1 MRTNE
6 EMVGYLLRYDYASA
20 RVADA
25 MLKVDRKLF
34 VPPAYSEHAYDDYP
48 LPIGFDQ
55 TISAPSIVALM
66 SKEIDARPGMKI
78 LEVGA
83 GSGYQAAIL
92 AELVGEKGRVVS
104 IERLSQVAE
113 IAKRNLGA
121 LGIVNAEVVYGDGTN
136 GYGAEAPYDRI
147 MVTAA
152 APSIPEPL
160 VGQLKDGGKM
170 LIPVGSSYWQELV
183 LVEKSGEGV
192 SQKNILP
199 VMFVPLLGEH
209 GFK

>member
-1 MRTNE
+1 MKSNE
-6 EMVGYLLRYDYASA
+6 EMVGYLLQYGYASA

-25 MLKVDRKLF
+25 MLKVDRKRF
-34 VPPAYSEHAYDDYP
+34 VPPAYLEHAYDDYP
-48 LPIGFDQ
+48 LPIGSDQ

-66 SKEIDARPGMKI
+66 SKELDARPGMKI

-92 AELVGEKGRVVS
+92 AMLVGEKGKVVS
-104 IERLSQVAE
+104 VERLSEIAE
-113 IAKRNLGA
+113 LAKRNLA
-121 LGIVNAEVVYGDGTN
+121 DLGVGNVELAYGDGTK
-136 GYGAEAPYDRI
+136 GWEPEAPYDGI

-152 APSIPEPL
+152 APSVPGPL
-160 VGQLKDGGKM
+160 IAQLKDGGRM
-170 LIPVGSSYWQELV
+170 LIPVGPSYWQELV
-183 LVEKSGEGV
+183 LVEKIGKKV

-199 VMFVPLLGEH
+199 VMFVPLVGEY